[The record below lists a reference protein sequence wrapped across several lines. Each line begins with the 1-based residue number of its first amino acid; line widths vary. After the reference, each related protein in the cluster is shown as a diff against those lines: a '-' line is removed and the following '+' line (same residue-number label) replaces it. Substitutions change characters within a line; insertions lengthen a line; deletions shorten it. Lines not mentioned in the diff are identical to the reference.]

1 MNAHKSALRGTN
13 IRKGNEKLVLR
24 LIQQYGHISQSR
36 IVDITGLKAP
46 TILRIFTNLSD
57 MGLIQKTSINIV
69 EPAEKKGRKP
79 VYYTLNPNAL
89 FVIGVEFWVSY
100 ATIII
105 TNFTREPV
113 ISKSIPIDP
122 NCTGIQAL
130 TKISSS
136 IQELITTLNLQTEQV
151 IGIGIGAPGRVD
163 THKGIVQFYSKMS
176 GLDEI
181 NLKEFFT
188 NKLGIEVLVHNNTS
202 VIAMNEYQ
210 NTFAEKKK
218 SLFAILL
225 RGGVGGAY
233 INNGEIVTSGNLT
246 SFEIGHM
253 SINPEG
259 RLCSCGWRGCLE
271 TYLSEKSII
280 KDIQDAGIASITI
293 ESIGEF
299 LTAAS
304 GKEKK
309 IITGILDEKSKQ
321 LAFALKNITN
331 LLSPD
336 LFLLITRNS
345 KLSTYLARKVREEL
359 KKFPPFPEI
368 RTPKIKGVLYNSEN
382 AGLGSCDLVFQ
393 NFWKNSQSAP

>member
-1 MNAHKSALRGTN
+1 MNAHKSALRGIN
-13 IRKGNEKLVLR
+13 IRKGNEKLVLQ

-57 MGLIQKTSINIV
+57 MGLIQKTSINII

-100 ATIII
+100 ATVVI
-105 TNFTREPV
+105 TDFTRKPV
-113 ISKSIPIDP
+113 ISQSIPIDP

-130 TKISSS
+130 TKISHL
-136 IQELITTLNLQTEQV
+136 IRELIAKLNLQTEQI

-163 THKGIVQFYSKMS
+163 THKGIVQFYSRMS

-181 NLKEFFT
+181 NIKEFFT
-188 NKLGIEVLVHNNTS
+188 EKFDIEVLVHNNTS
-202 VIAMNEYQ
+202 IIAMNEYQ

-218 SLFAILL
+218 SLFAVLL

-233 INNGEIVTSGNLT
+233 INKGEIVTSGNLT

-253 SINPEG
+253 SINPDG
-259 RLCSCGWRGCLE
+259 RLCGCGWRGCLE

-280 KDIQDAGIASITI
+280 KDIQDEGIDAVTI
-293 ESIGEF
+293 ESIGES
-299 LTAAS
+299 LAAAA

-309 IITGILDEKSKQ
+309 IITGVLDEKSKQ
-321 LAFALKNITN
+321 LAFALKNVTN

-336 LFLLITRNS
+336 LFLIITRNS
-345 KLSTYLARKVREEL
+345 ELSTYMARKVKEEL
-359 KKFPPFPEI
+359 KKSPPFPEI
-368 RTPKIKGVLYNSEN
+368 HTPKIKGVLYNSAN
-382 AGLGSCDLVFQ
+382 AGLGACDLVFQ
-393 NFWKNSQSAP
+393 NFWKSTHTAF